1 MINLRKN
8 KNVVVLF
15 ISIFFFVIFLM
26 FADKFHLD
34 STDKHTVENKSEEIK
49 KENYENTEQK
59 LAEILSNVKGVGEVR
74 VMIEYSEGKESVV
87 AENRKSENSSQ
98 VDNNQNKSETE
109 IAFSNNNPVILKE
122 IYPKVKGV
130 IIVAQGGDN
139 VEIKNQLI
147 SAVMSLMDLD
157 ANKIEVLTMK

>member
-15 ISIFFFVIFLM
+15 ISIFLFGIFLM

-74 VMIEYSEGKESVV
+74 VMIEY
-87 AENRKSENSSQ
+87 
-98 VDNNQNKSETE
+98 
-109 IAFSNNNPVILKE
+109 
-122 IYPKVKGV
+122 
-130 IIVAQGGDN
+130 
-139 VEIKNQLI
+139 
-147 SAVMSLMDLD
+147 
-157 ANKIEVLTMK
+157 